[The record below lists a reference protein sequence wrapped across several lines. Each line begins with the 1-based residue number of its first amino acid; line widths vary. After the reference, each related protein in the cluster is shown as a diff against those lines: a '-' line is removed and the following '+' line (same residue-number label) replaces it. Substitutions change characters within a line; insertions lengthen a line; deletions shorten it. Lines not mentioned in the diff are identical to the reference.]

1 MHEIPSA
8 ALRTLNSFDLECC
21 CAEVVQIAD
30 PAALLDYLSALG
42 PAERRCLNVAGEL
55 SNTVLGERL
64 ETPLVLYRGGGILE
78 ERREGDRLRLRVAGS
93 CPLDGLAAHLCEA
106 GVAGMELLSGVPG
119 TVGAGIA
126 QNVAAYGQQV
136 SEHFQAARAFD
147 LERGTLVTL
156 TPEDFRFAYRS
167 TALKAMPGFTPRYCL
182 LDLDFAIPVGAPAPL
197 RYDDL
202 VRHHAAMARDPED
215 LGARRLTVL
224 EVRGR
229 KGMVVGGANWVPCA
243 GSFFMSPEVPADT
256 AVAIA
261 ERVRGPEFAAH
272 LLDWYRPDA
281 ASSRVPAALVLR
293 AAGLLNGDRWGGV
306 ALSPHHILALCK
318 LGPATGSEVAM
329 VSRIIQAR
337 VQDAL
342 GIGLSPEVK
351 FLGDFREETLDTF
364 LARHPQVAGE
374 AEPAWARAFG
384 VPGATPAPNPQKR

>member
-1 MHEIPSA
+1 MHEIASA
-8 ALRTLNSFDLECC
+8 ALRTLNTFDLECG
-21 CAEVVQIAD
+21 CAAVSQIAD
-30 PAALLDYLSALG
+30 PAALLDHLSALG
-42 PAERRCLNVAGEL
+42 PAERRRLSVAGEL
-55 SNTVLGERL
+55 SNTILGEHL
-64 ETPLVLYRGGGILE
+64 KTPLVLYRGGDILE
-78 ERREGDRLRLRVAGS
+78 ERRDGDTLRLRVAGS
-93 CPLDGLAAHLCEA
+93 CPLDGLAAHLCNA
-106 GVAGMELLSGVPG
+106 GVAGLELLSGVPG

-147 LERGTLVTL
+147 LERGSLVTL
-156 TPEDFRFAYRS
+156 TPQDFRFSYRS
-167 TALKAMPGFTPRYCL
+167 TALKAMPGFTPRYVL
-182 LDLDFAIPVGAPAPL
+182 LDLDFTIPVGAPAPL

-202 VRHHAAMARDPED
+202 IRHHAAMERNPED

-229 KGMVVGGANWVPCA
+229 KGMVVGGANWMPCA
-243 GSFFMSPEVPADT
+243 GSFFMSPEVPAGT
-256 AVAIA
+256 AIAIA

-306 ALSPHHILALCK
+306 GLSPHHILALCK

-337 VQDAL
+337 VQETL
-342 GIGLSPEVK
+342 GIGLIPEVK
-351 FLGDFREETLDTF
+351 FLGDFREEALDVF
-364 LARHPQVAGE
+364 LTRNPQVAGE
-374 AEPAWARAFG
+374 AEPEWARAFG
-384 VPGATPAPNPQKR
+384 VPVETAAASPGP